1 MIIIMNYNEI
11 SRTSIKP
18 LNTQNIV
25 CPLFETPAN
34 FPLSS

>member
-11 SRTSIKP
+11 SKTSINP
-18 LNTQNIV
+18 LNIRDIL
-25 CPLFETPAN
+25 CPLFEIPAN